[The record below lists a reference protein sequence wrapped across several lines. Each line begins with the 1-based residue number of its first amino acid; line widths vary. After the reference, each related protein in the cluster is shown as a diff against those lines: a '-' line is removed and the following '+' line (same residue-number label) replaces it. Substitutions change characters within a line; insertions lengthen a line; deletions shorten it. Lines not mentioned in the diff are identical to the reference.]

1 MHRPLLSTFLLL
13 CTAVATTAQ
22 GGKTDDRNRPDT
34 KRTRLHRVSR
44 PLDATRDTVTLSFD
58 LVSVGTTLDTPLGA
72 IGARFELGDGEA
84 PRVWEDHAPRL
95 FPRGGRGAISNH
107 NLGRPGAPRRAVKR
121 EPELGLRITLEAAVN
136 HVSFEL
142 RGLDGTEL
150 NAIVRLCHDGVE
162 IGRQFYDIAAGFQF
176 VGLSS
181 ERPFDEVCL
190 DFTNPSDATFSLDT
204 LTFQDDRRDS
214 DEDGVPDLTDMCPT
228 IRGDQQIDSD
238 GDGIGDACDEFP
250 YDALNDVDRDGKG
263 ARIDNCPIVYNPDQ
277 ADADRDGVGDACDA
291 FPFGLDGDGDG
302 IGDGEDNCPTTFN
315 PEQADCDADGVGDV
329 CDSTLVHPGEVS
341 FTLQRGDCVT
351 VDKAVC
357 LPPAPPVV
365 DVVIAF
371 DTTGSMGGEL
381 DRMQANM
388 EDFVNEVRASLPLS
402 DIRFGLVSFKD
413 YPGTYNSCGYG
424 ERYSLD
430 TDVPFRVEAPVGS
443 TDREILDA
451 VNALT
456 TGGGQDHPEAYGR
469 VLWEVTQPDS
479 GIQFR
484 ANSARFVLLVGDAV
498 PHDCAIGYGVLGCIA
513 RASTGG
519 DPGRDGLLGTLD
531 DIDFQ
536 DLALRSLVEQR
547 ISVLTIFSSPFGLCA
562 WQRWTGITGGKAVQ
576 ASREGVL
583 APGTNLVRDLVEVIR
598 DPRVGRV
605 TFEVEN
611 DCGLDLTFDPPF
623 IQGPIDVS
631 LGAQINFRETICVP
645 ADFPLDRSSV
655 DCSVKILADGILI
668 GVQRIHIDV
677 GCELYTLDF
686 ETEDDFT
693 TRLGNGQQIALP
705 EEFGRMVNI
714 SSAGANL
721 GPATFDS
728 TPGGP
733 NDPSLNSDMLVGHG
747 NLLLLQSDLHSRQDV
762 AGFFQEPTD
771 DPDGGDLI
779 FDFIEPVD
787 PRSLLLCDINPPPN
801 RGASVTLTDEN
812 GLTRVYA
819 IDPGWTGTYGNAG
832 PWQLDLTTLK
842 PQPGNGTPRW
852 AVATELEGFQQARVV
867 QIVVHL
873 TGYGA
878 IDELVFCR

>member
-1 MHRPLLSTFLLL
+1 MFRPTLSALLLL
-13 CTAVATTAQ
+13 CTAVAAQ
-22 GGKTDDRNRPDT
+22 GGKTDDQNRPEP
-34 KRTRLHRVSR
+34 KRSRLHRVSR
-44 PLDATRDTVTLSFD
+44 PLEGTRETVTLSFD
-58 LVSVGTTLDTPLGA
+58 IVTVGTVLDQPLGA

-84 PRVWEDHAPRL
+84 PRVWEDPAPRL
-95 FPRGGRGAISNH
+95 FPRGGRGALSNYG
-107 NLGRPGAPRRAVKR
+107 LDRPGTPRQVTRR
-121 EPELGLRITLEAAVN
+121 DSELGLRITLDMDVN

-150 NAIVRLCHDGVE
+150 NAIVRLNHQGVE
-162 IGRQFYDIAAGFQF
+162 VGRQFYDVAAGFQF

-214 DEDGVPDLTDMCPT
+214 DQDGVPDMTDMCPT
-228 IRGDQQIDSD
+228 VRGDQQIDSD
-238 GDGIGDACDEFP
+238 GDGLGDACDTYP
-250 YDALNDVDRDGKG
+250 YDPLNDVDRDGKG
-263 ARIDNCPIVYNPDQ
+263 ARVDNCPELYNPDQ
-277 ADADRDGVGDACDA
+277 ADADRDGVGDLCDN
-291 FPFGLDGDGDG
+291 FPFGLDGDQDGVGDG
-302 IGDGEDNCPTTFN
+302 QDNCPTTFN

-329 CDSTLVHPGEVS
+329 CDTTLIHPGSVS
-341 FTLQRGDCVT
+341 FNLSRGDCVT

-381 DRMQANM
+381 AQMQANLQA
-388 EDFVNEVRASLPLS
+388 FLNQVRAALPSS

-413 YPGTYNSCGYG
+413 YPNSYISCGYSA
-424 ERYSLD
+424 RYSLPQD
-430 TDVPFRVEAPVGS
+430 EPFRVESPVGS
-443 TDREILDA
+443 TDLEILAA

-456 TGGGQDHPEAYGR
+456 TGGGQDAPEAYGR
-469 VLWEVTQPDS
+469 VLWEMTQPDS
-479 GIQFR
+479 GVSFR
-484 ANSARFVLLVGDAV
+484 PNSARFVLLVGDAV
-498 PHDCAIGYGVLGCIA
+498 PHDCALAAGVLGCIA
-513 RASTGG
+513 RATTGI
-519 DPGRDGLLGTLD
+519 DPGRDGLIGTLD

-536 DLALRSLVEQR
+536 DLALRSLAEQR
-547 ISVLTIFSSPFGLCA
+547 ISVLALFSSPFGLCA
-562 WQRWTGITGGKAVQ
+562 WQRWTGVTGGKAVQ
-576 ASREGVL
+576 ASRDGVL
-583 APGTNLVRDLVEVIR
+583 VPGTNLVRDLVEVIR

-611 DCGLDLTFDPPF
+611 DCGLELTFDPPF

-631 LGAQINFRETICVP
+631 LGAQVNFRETICVP

-655 DCSVKILADGILI
+655 DCSVRILADDVLI
-668 GVQRIHIDV
+668 GVQTIHIDV
-677 GCELYTLDF
+677 GCQLYTLDF
-686 ETEDDFT
+686 ETEDDFST
-693 TRLGNGQQIALP
+693 GLANGQHIAEP
-705 EEFGRMVNI
+705 DEFGRMVRI
-714 SSAGANL
+714 SSAGTNL

-733 NDPSLNSDMLVGHG
+733 NDPSLNSDMLIGHG
-747 NLLLLQSDLHSRQDV
+747 NLLLLQSDLYPRQDS
-762 AGFFQEPTD
+762 AGVFRQPTD

-779 FDFIEPVD
+779 FDFIAPVD
-787 PRSLLLCDINPPPN
+787 PRSLLLADINPPPN
-801 RGASVTLTDEN
+801 RGATVTLTDEN

-832 PWQLDLTTLK
+832 PWRLDLSTLK

-852 AVATELEGFQQARVV
+852 ARATEQAGFQQARVAR
-867 QIVVHL
+867 IVVHL

>member
-1 MHRPLLSTFLLL
+1 MLRTLIPALCLLL
-13 CTAVATTAQ
+13 TPLTLGAQ
-22 GGKTDDRNRPDT
+22 GGKTDDRNRPET
-34 KRTRLHRVSR
+34 KGVRLHRVSR
-44 PLDATRDTVTLSFD
+44 PLETTRETVTLSFD
-58 LVSVGTTLDTPLGA
+58 RVEPGTSLDRPLGE

-84 PRVWEDHAPRL
+84 PRVWEDPAPRL

-107 NLGRPGAPRRAVKR
+107 SFGRPGAPRAAQRHQD
-121 EPELGLRITLEAAVN
+121 ELALRVRLDVPVN

-142 RGLDGTEL
+142 RGLDATEL
-150 NAIVRLCHDGVE
+150 NAIVRLCFQGVE
-162 IGRQFYDIAAGFQF
+162 IGRQFYDLGAGFQF

-181 ERPFDEVCL
+181 VRPFDEVCI
-190 DFTNPSDATFSLDT
+190 DFTNPSAATFSLDT

-214 DEDGVPDLTDMCPT
+214 DQDGLPDLTDMCPT
-228 IRGDQQIDSD
+228 IRGDQQVDSD
-238 GDGIGDACDEFP
+238 GDGIGDACDDFP
-250 YDALNDVDRDGKG
+250 FDALNDVDRDGKG
-263 ARIDNCPIVYNPDQ
+263 ARVDNCPFLYNPEQ
-277 ADADRDGVGDACDA
+277 ADQDRDGVGDLCDD
-291 FPFGLDGDGDG
+291 FPFGSDGDSDG
-302 IGDGEDNCPTTFN
+302 VGDGEDNCPTTFN

-329 CDSTLVHPGEVS
+329 CDPTLIHPGSVS
-341 FTLQRGDCVT
+341 FNLQRGDCVT
-351 VDKAVC
+351 VDKTVC

-381 DRMQANM
+381 DQMQANL
-388 EDFVNEVRASLPLS
+388 DAFVTQVRASLPLS

-413 YPGTYNSCGYG
+413 YPGIYTSCGYS

-430 TDVPFRVEAPVGS
+430 SDLPFTVEAPIGS
-443 TDREILDA
+443 TDSEILAA
-451 VNALT
+451 VNALS

-469 VLWEVTQPDS
+469 VLWEMTQPDS
-479 GIQFR
+479 GVQFR
-484 ANSARFVLLVGDAV
+484 PNSARFVLLVGDAV
-498 PHDCAIGYGVLGCIA
+498 AHDCALAYGVLGCIS
-513 RASTGG
+513 RATTGG

-536 DLALRSLVEQR
+536 DLALRALVENR

-583 APGTNLVRDLVEVIR
+583 VPGTNLVRDLVEVIR

-611 DCGLDLTFDPPF
+611 ECGLDITFDPPF

-631 LGAQINFRETICVP
+631 LGAQVSFRETICVP
-645 ADFPLDRSSV
+645 PDFALDRSSV
-655 DCSVKILADGILI
+655 DCSVKVLADGVLI
-668 GVQRIHIDV
+668 GVQTIHIDV
-677 GCELYTLDF
+677 GCQLYTLDF
-686 ETEDDFT
+686 ETEDDFAT
-693 TRLGNGQQIALP
+693 PLGNGQHIAEP
-705 EEFGRMVNI
+705 DEFGRMVRV
-714 SSAGANL
+714 SGAGSNL

-733 NDPSLNSDMLVGHG
+733 NDPSLNSDMLIGHG
-747 NLLLLQSDLHSRQDV
+747 NLLLLQSDLYPRQDT
-762 AGFFQEPTD
+762 AGVFRQPTD
-771 DPDGGDLI
+771 DPDGGDIL
-779 FDFIEPVD
+779 FDFIAPVD
-787 PRSLLLCDINPPPN
+787 PRSLLLADINPPPN
-801 RGASVTLTDEN
+801 RGASVTLIDEN

-852 AVATELEGFQQARVV
+852 ARATEQEGFLQARVV
-867 QIVVHL
+867 RIVVHL

>member
-1 MHRPLLSTFLLL
+1 MFRPTLTALLLL
-13 CTAVATTAQ
+13 CTAGAALAQ
-22 GGKTDDRNRPDT
+22 GGKTDGQNRPEP
-34 KRTRLHRVSR
+34 KKSRLHRVSR
-44 PLDATRDTVTLSFD
+44 PLESTRETVTLSFD
-58 LVSVGTTLDTPLGA
+58 LVTVGTVLDQPLGT

-84 PRVWEDHAPRL
+84 PRVWEDQAPRL
-95 FPRGGRGAISNH
+95 FPRGGRGALSNH
-107 NLGRPGAPRRAVKR
+107 GLGRPGAPRSAVRR
-121 EPELGLRITLEAAVN
+121 EAELALRIGLDVSVN

-150 NAIVRLCHDGVE
+150 SAIVRLCSQGVE
-162 IGRQFYDIAAGFQF
+162 IGRQFYDIGAGFQF

-181 ERPFDEVCL
+181 ERPFDEVCI
-190 DFTNPSDATFSLDT
+190 DFTNPSEANFSLDT

-214 DEDGVPDLTDMCPT
+214 DQDGVPDLTDMCPT
-228 IRGDQQIDSD
+228 IRGDQQVDTD

-250 YDALNDVDRDGKG
+250 FDPLNDVDRDGKG
-263 ARIDNCPIVYNPDQ
+263 ARVDNCPFLYNPDQ
-277 ADADRDGVGDACDA
+277 ADQDRDGVGDLCDN
-291 FPFGLDGDGDG
+291 FPFGSDGDGDG
-302 IGDGEDNCPTTFN
+302 IGDGVDNCPTTFN

-329 CDSTLVHPGEVS
+329 CDTTLVHPGSVS
-341 FTLQRGDCVT
+341 FNLQRGECVT

-365 DVVIAF
+365 DIVIAF

-381 DRMQANM
+381 DQMRANM
-388 EDFVNEVRASLPLS
+388 QDFVNQLRISLPLS
-402 DIRFGLVSFKD
+402 DIRLGLVSFKD
-413 YPGTYNSCGYG
+413 YPGVYTSCGYS
-424 ERYSLD
+424 ERYSLASD
-430 TDVPFRVEAPVGS
+430 EPFRVEAPIGS
-443 TDREILDA
+443 TDRQILDA
-451 VNALT
+451 VEALT
-456 TGGGQDHPEAYGR
+456 TGGGQDHPESYGR
-469 VLWEVTQPDS
+469 VLWEMTQPDS

-484 ANSARFVLLVGDAV
+484 PNSARFVLLVGDAV
-498 PHDCAIGYGVLGCIA
+498 PHDCALAAGVLGCIA

-576 ASREGVL
+576 ASRDGVL
-583 APGTNLVRDLVEVIR
+583 VPGTNLVRDMVEVIR

-611 DCGLDLTFDPPF
+611 DCGLDLSFDPPF

-631 LGAQINFRETICVP
+631 LGAQVTFRETICVP
-645 ADFPLDRSSV
+645 ADFPLDQSSV
-655 DCSVKILADGILI
+655 DCSVRILADDVLI
-668 GVQRIHIDV
+668 GVQTIHIDV
-677 GCELYTLDF
+677 GCQLYTLDF
-686 ETEDDFT
+686 ENEDDFAT
-693 TRLGNGQQIALP
+693 PLANGQHIAAP
-705 EEFGRMVNI
+705 DEFGRMVVV
-714 SSAGANL
+714 SAAGANL

-747 NLLLLQSDLHSRQDV
+747 NLLLLQSDLYPRQD
-762 AGFFQEPTD
+762 APGLFRQPTD

-779 FDFIEPVD
+779 FDFLAPVD
-787 PRSLLLCDINPPPN
+787 PRSLLLADINPPPN

-832 PWQLDLTTLK
+832 PWRLDLSTLK

-852 AVATELEGFQQARVV
+852 ARATEDAGFLQARVER
-867 QIVVHL
+867 IVVHL